1 MDTNEQKSLSHKEW
15 RRIAKKERRR
25 KIRCKHAREREND
38 DDRLRETLERSAE
51 YLKWIEEQANLEKEN
66 ERREQEEHD
75 HQERLW
81 IEREVKAQDD
91 WKLLQERRAKARAEQ
106 HHQEE
111 ILRKDFE
118 AKQQL
123 LNKQKEEAQSRQEE
137 ELKRQEDLRNAID
150 SYIDEGA
157 KTPESLRAV
166 MDSKPGKE
174 LCPFFAKTA
183 ACKYGDSCSRNHRR
197 LALGKFL
204 IIPGFYSHFSLE
216 RNSFEYDTDIGLEY
230 DCVETQ
236 KDFRDFYRDI
246 LPELES
252 FGRIKTLK
260 FCRNTEVHLRGN
272 LYVEYSSEREAAR
285 AWRKLHGRYYA
296 GRQLNCEFANI
307 SSWRAAVCGL
317 NRCPKGKMCNFLHTF
332 RNPRDEYDILS
343 PPRRGKKGEGENSD
357 RRSEKSDRSTH
368 MPPIQDIT
376 MNQTTYLGSG
386 TNPRSPGKIPNGTAS
401 GHAGRT
407 IKDYEDQ
414 LGVLQKE
421 NFNLK
426 LRVYFLEE
434 KMGISSAD
442 ENTIKKNIE
451 LNVELESLKKDL
463 IEKQELLSQAAKAF
477 QLHEEQKEASARH
490 QAQYQESLEA
500 ERRRIEELEQE
511 LSDYKEKM
519 EPSIYYKEAFGI
531 TPESAMENKEKL
543 IQMEELVESLEAE
556 VKQLSA
562 SLEDERSWAQELET
576 ERDALRIRLEV
587 EVKNREKLTAA
598 RDSDSDELRGRIKE
612 LEEEALKR
620 ESAVQQFKSELA
632 EKDRLIREKISLL
645 EEKCRACD
653 ELTEVAEKR
662 KKQIDQLRTSVKS
675 RDDALTDLNNKHRAL
690 LNQSENTLTRRMSPP
705 GSPITYDDSSQ
716 GMRSGQ
722 RSGIVSPGK
731 CNSPFD
737 WDFRSRGIV
746 HMNSVEEREVKE
758 LVKEL
763 EERDRKLKDQE
774 ETKKQLMLKLCNV
787 QETAEATQ
795 RDLKKVQT
803 DHNKALRM
811 IQEFVG
817 RTKHLEQKLSK
828 KDKKIEELKL
838 ESTKLKE
845 SESRTKRN
853 GQLSSIR
860 RNLTPEMDDGSLE
873 KKSSSQQRFE
883 EMEIKINDLRDE
895 IDMIKAEKNRL
906 EKQIHDESEELHDQ
920 IADKQRRI
928 DYLELE
934 REEIKRELED
944 KENEIKHMTSNASLP
959 LPEIEQQLLSKTRE
973 IEEKNQKIEQ
983 LSKDLQIKTQNLQ
996 KLVNTEL
1003 WSKNKEIAKLHNHM
1017 TNQCHERS
1025 RNKSES
1031 QQDLVNSHLELLL
1044 KELND
1049 IGVEVK
1055 FSEDIVHLRYSNQSL
1070 PDIKSLAENV
1080 QKLVLQKN
1088 DLEKEVEYLKWLKL
1102 ISKTDVESDD
1112 SNGFESEKCREYCE
1126 LLRGHLKSLVKFM
1139 KEMLKSSNYSINDEY
1154 KRMVLDVLVGSRILS
1169 EDFVQ
1174 ALEGVNSFSK
1184 RELTLEDICT
1194 CRDLKRSR
1202 SHLMDEKSDSEA
1214 FSEPDRSVSL
1224 ARIGLQEIPEK
1235 SSRSRYIKYSKN
1247 FSDSED
1253 SVDYVPYHK
1262 TYQSD
1267 LNEIDS
1273 SHHLQELK
1281 ETNNSLYTEL
1291 MDLRN
1296 DLIRRSPM
1304 IDVDEKLKP
1313 IILKI
1318 EKSQSF
1324 CDKLQGSLDKKM
1336 QESLIKKESKQNSVR
1351 KAQLEKKIVDV
1362 ENMAMEIAKQ
1372 KSELMLYKENNERK
1386 TAEMMMGLNMEN
1398 EGLRLRVQKLEE
1410 ENEGARGNV
1419 SMLTKELDRLTLSQ
1433 SQVLVENTKLTND
1446 KLRLE
1451 QDVRKVEA
1459 RFEATL
1465 KSLKEKFEKEVADLN
1480 MINDSQRGRMQEL
1493 EVANKELRRQ
1503 VVVCETSD
1511 SAPSSSGI
1519 SSIPTDGR
1527 LKQTCD
1533 DLIQEFHFNGSQY
1546 WQPLNYPP
1554 STGRSKS
1561 SCSPDLG
1568 IESDAAVSTTRP
1580 LKDTLKITESM
1591 TNLLSDDENCNRGLR
1606 DLDRE
1611 SPLHLEGLDE
1621 VEALKQENEALKR
1634 RLMKT
1639 KRALED
1645 TFKHLSA
1652 SNKNKKNVEK
1662 AITKQLMITK
1672 SILQKT
1678 RTYEEPFDN

>member
-1 MDTNEQKSLSHKEW
+1 MFFGGYNYGPSSPTSPMRTNAWGSVCS
-15 RRIAKKERRR
+15 
-25 KIRCKHAREREND
+25 
-38 DDRLRETLERSAE
+38 
-51 YLKWIEEQANLEKEN
+51 
-66 ERREQEEHD
+66 
-75 HQERLW
+75 
-81 IEREVKAQDD
+81 
-91 WKLLQERRAKARAEQ
+91 
-106 HHQEE
+106 
-111 ILRKDFE
+111 
-118 AKQQL
+118 
-123 LNKQKEEAQSRQEE
+123 
-137 ELKRQEDLRNAID
+137 
-150 SYIDEGA
+150 
-157 KTPESLRAV
+157 
-166 MDSKPGKE
+166 
-174 LCPFFAKTA
+174 PFRT
-183 ACKYGDSCSRNHRR
+183 
-197 LALGKFL
+197 
-204 IIPGFYSHFSLE
+204 
-216 RNSFEYDTDIGLEY
+216 
-230 DCVETQ
+230 
-236 KDFRDFYRDI
+236 
-246 LPELES
+246 
-252 FGRIKTLK
+252 
-260 FCRNTEVHLRGN
+260 
-272 LYVEYSSEREAAR
+272 
-285 AWRKLHGRYYA
+285 
-296 GRQLNCEFANI
+296 
-307 SSWRAAVCGL
+307 
-317 NRCPKGKMCNFLHTF
+317 
-332 RNPRDEYDILS
+332 
-343 PPRRGKKGEGENSD
+343 
-357 RRSEKSDRSTH
+357 TH
-368 MPPIQDIT
+368 MPPLQDIT

-386 TNPRSPGKIPNGTAS
+386 TNPRSPGKVPNGTAS

-477 QLHEEQKEASARH
+477 QLHEEQKEAAARN

-511 LSDYKEKM
+511 LSDYKEKLL
-519 EPSIYYKEAFGI
+519 EPSMYYKEAFGI
-531 TPESAMENKEKL
+531 TPESALENKEKL
-543 IQMEELVESLEAE
+543 IQMEELVESLEVE

-576 ERDALRIRLEV
+576 ERDALRIRLEA
-587 EVKNREKLTAA
+587 EVRNREKLTAA
-598 RDSDSDELRGRIKE
+598 RDSDIEELRGRIKE
-612 LEEEALKR
+612 LEEEGLRR

-632 EKDRLIREKISLL
+632 EKDRLIREKIALL

-653 ELTEVAEKR
+653 ELAEVAEKR

-690 LNQSENTLTRRMSPP
+690 LNQSENNIVRRLSPP

-716 GMRSGQ
+716 GVRSGQ
-722 RSGIVSPGK
+722 RSGQASGVTSPSK
-731 CNSPFD
+731 CTSPFD
-737 WDFRSRGIV
+737 WDCRARGIMQ
-746 HMNSVEEREVKE
+746 MNSGEEKEVRE

-838 ESTKLKE
+838 ETNKLKE

-853 GQLSSIR
+853 AQLSSVK
-860 RNLTPEMDDGSLE
+860 RNLTLEMDDDSLE
-873 KKSSSQQRFE
+873 KKSSSQRFE

-934 REEIKRELED
+934 RDEIKRELAG
-944 KENEIKHMTSNASLP
+944 KENELKLMTSSAP
-959 LPEIEQQLLSKTRE
+959 VPPPELEQQLLSKTRE

-1017 TNQCHERS
+1017 TNQSHDRS

-1031 QQDLVNSHLELLL
+1031 HQDLVNPHLELLL

-1049 IGVEVK
+1049 IGIEVK
-1055 FSEDIVHLRYSNQSL
+1055 FTEDLVHLNYSNQSL
-1070 PDIKSLAENV
+1070 PNLKTLTDNV
-1080 QKLVLQKN
+1080 QKLLLQKN

-1102 ISKTDVESDD
+1102 ISKTDIDSED
-1112 SNGFESEKCREYCE
+1112 SNGFESEKSREYCE

-1174 ALEGVNSFSK
+1174 ALEGVNTFSK
-1184 RELTLEDICT
+1184 RELTLEDLCT

-1202 SHLMDEKSDSEA
+1202 SNLMDEKSDSEA

-1224 ARIGLQEIPEK
+1224 ARIGLQEMPEK
-1235 SSRSRYIKYSKN
+1235 SSRSRYTKYSKN

-1281 ETNNSLYTEL
+1281 ETNNSVYAEL

-1296 DLIRRSPM
+1296 DLLRRSPM
-1304 IDVDEKLKP
+1304 SDVDEKLKP

-1324 CDKLQGSLDKKM
+1324 CDKLQGSFDRKM

-1372 KSELMLYKENNERK
+1372 KSELMQYKENNERK
-1386 TAEMMMGLNMEN
+1386 TAEVVMGLNIEN
-1398 EGLRLRVQKLEE
+1398 EGLRLRVKKLEE
-1410 ENEGARGNV
+1410 DNEGARASV

-1451 QDVRKVEA
+1451 QEIRKAEA
-1459 RFEATL
+1459 RFDASF

-1493 EVANKELRRQ
+1493 EAANKELRRQ

-1519 SSIPTDGR
+1519 SSIPADGG

-1533 DLIQEFHFNGSQY
+1533 DLMQEFHFNGSQY
-1546 WQPLNYPP
+1546 WHPLNYPP

-1591 TNLLSDDENCNRGLR
+1591 TNLLSDDENCNNRGLR

-1611 SPLHLEGLDE
+1611 SPLHLEGGHNYSLDE
-1621 VEALKQENEALKR
+1621 VDALKQENEALKR